1 MYIVTS
7 KWYVVSDQFDLHTI
21 WWVKG
26 NFCGCDG
33 KKLFTDIILKL
44 PKHYWFGGNSPV
56 GCIIAT

>member
-26 NFCGCDG
+26 NFCGCDD
-33 KKLFTDIILKL
+33 KKAFHRYNFEAAQTLLVWWKFHLL
-44 PKHYWFGGNSPV
+44 
-56 GCIIAT
+56 AAL